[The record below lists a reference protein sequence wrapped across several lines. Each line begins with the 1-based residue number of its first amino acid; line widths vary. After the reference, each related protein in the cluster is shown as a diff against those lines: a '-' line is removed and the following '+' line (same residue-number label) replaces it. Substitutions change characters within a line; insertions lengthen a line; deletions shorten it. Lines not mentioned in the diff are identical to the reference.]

1 MLDAWL
7 KSKFYARCKANIN
20 LTKTRI
26 EMVKRKRNA
35 MLKYLKN
42 DIADLLKT
50 GLDVNAYSRAEG
62 LLVELNRSRCYDLLD
77 QYCEHISN
85 NLLTMYKQRECPE
98 ECREAVSSLI
108 FAAARFADVP
118 ELRQLRS
125 VFTERYENSV
135 ECYVSKEFVQNLKSL
150 ATKEMKLQLMKD
162 IASESGIEWNSKALE
177 QKLYNPL
184 VSEQDWTKSQN
195 DQKHNMQNKMDES
208 AQKRDSEA
216 ARFNLENARQLTT
229 SKDKLE
235 QNSSY
240 GRKVVPDEE
249 QKLPMRRESYRSE
262 RDSLS
267 RRLDNSSPIKDIEV
281 DSTGTE
287 RQQQNKPEI
296 EIVPEEEPDDKKP
309 FNYRSIIPPYIKSRL
324 SLTKNSSDSSTT
336 SSTGEV
342 ANEEENCKGDTAE
355 KAKDK
360 PRSARTRRGTKVTIG
375 DDKENG
381 DEEEK
386 LMDRLLMHFS
396 RKRFQKDIKKPES
409 VKAPTN
415 QAGVDRDNE
424 VSRRRRM
431 GNRAASLPVELE
443 QTSPR
448 ELSQGH
454 NRANS
459 FQPDM
464 LGPNRHVHPKLPDY
478 DDFVARLASLREKS
492 KE

>member
-7 KSKFYARCKANIN
+7 KSKFYARCKANIK

-42 DIADLLKT
+42 DVADLLKT

-62 LLVELNRSRCYDLLD
+62 LLVELNRSRCYDLLE
-77 QYCEHISN
+77 QYCDHISN
-85 NLLTMYKQRECPE
+85 NLVTMYKQRECPE

-135 ECYVSKEFVQNLKSL
+135 ECYVSKEFVQNLKSV
-150 ATKEMKLQLMKD
+150 AIKEMKLQLMKD

-195 DQKHNMQNKMDES
+195 DQKHNKMDEPS
-208 AQKRDSEA
+208 QKKDYEA
-216 ARFNLENARQLTT
+216 AKFNRENTRQLTN

-235 QNSSY
+235 HNSF
-240 GRKVVPDEE
+240 GRKIVPDEE
-249 QKLPMRRESYRSE
+249 HKVPMRKESYRRE

-267 RRLDNSSPIKDIEV
+267 RKSDDSPPVKDIEV
-281 DSTGTE
+281 DSTGIE
-287 RQQQNKPEI
+287 RKQNKPEI

-342 ANEEENCKGDTAE
+342 ANEEENCKNDTAE

-360 PRSARTRRGTKVTIG
+360 PRSARTRRGTKVTTG

-409 VKAPTN
+409 VKTPTN
-415 QAGVDRDNE
+415 QAGVDSTNE

-448 ELSQGH
+448 ELNKGH

>member
-7 KSKFYARCKANIN
+7 KSKFYARCKANIK

-26 EMVKRKRNA
+26 DMVKRKRNA
-35 MLKYLKN
+35 MLKYLKS
-42 DIADLLKT
+42 DVADLLKT

-62 LLVELNRSRCYDLLD
+62 LLVELNRSRCYDLLE
-77 QYCEHISN
+77 QYCDHISN
-85 NLLTMYKQRECPE
+85 NLVTMYKQRECPE

-108 FAAARFADVP
+108 FAAARLSDVP

-135 ECYVSKEFVQNLKSL
+135 ECYVSKEFVQNLKSV

-195 DQKHNMQNKMDES
+195 DQKHNLHNKMDES
-208 AQKRDSEA
+208 AQKRDYETV
-216 ARFNLENARQLTT
+216 RFNREKARQLTT

-240 GRKVVPDEE
+240 CRKVVPDEE
-249 QKLPMRRESYRSE
+249 DKLPMRRESYRSE
-262 RDSLS
+262 RNSLS
-267 RRLDNSSPIKDIEV
+267 RKLDDSPPVKDIEE
-281 DSTGTE
+281 DSTGIE
-287 RQQQNKPEI
+287 RKQNKPEI

-324 SLTKNSSDSSTT
+324 SLTKNSSDSSAP

-355 KAKDK
+355 KSKDK
-360 PRSARTRRGTKVTIG
+360 PRSARTRRGTKVTTG

-409 VKAPTN
+409 VKTPTN
-415 QAGVDRDNE
+415 QAGVDSTNE